1 MTRALFLDR
10 ADAPGFA
17 PPVDAPR
24 ALHRALSGYA
34 PTPLVAQP
42 ELAAAIGAGGV
53 DIKLETDRFGLPSFK
68 IMGAS
73 WATVAALQPLLPAGW
88 TPEQGLAPLAGTLG
102 DVTLVAATDGNHGR
116 ALARVATLLDV
127 GARIFVPEDLG
138 DERVEAIVEEGADVV
153 RVAGT
158 YDDAVA
164 RSAEEGA
171 RPGRVLV
178 SDTSWPGY
186 ERVPSAV
193 IDGYG
198 TILAEV
204 EEQLAAA
211 GRGAPDLVLVQL
223 GVGAF
228 GAAVIRHFRTRR
240 GPAPRIV
247 GVEPTRAACVMA
259 SLAAGRILSIP
270 GAQDSVMAGLNC
282 GTPSLVAWPLLRDGL
297 DAVVALDDEAAL
309 DGVRTLAR
317 GGLEVGECSGV
328 VVAAAAALLAGPDA
342 GAHRARLRLPAAP
355 AVLLFATEGVTDT
368 EAFAAAAGA
377 VRLDGRTS

>member
-1 MTRALFLDR
+1 VTRALYLDR
-10 ADAPGFA
+10 AAAAELAPSGA
-17 PPVDAPR
+17 EPR
-24 ALHRALSGYA
+24 ALHRALPGYA
-34 PTPLVAQP
+34 PTPLVALP
-42 ELAAAIGAGGV
+42 ELAAAIGAGRV
-53 DIKLETDRFGLPSFK
+53 DVKLETDRFGLPSFK

-73 WATVAALQPLLPAGW
+73 WATVTALRPLLPTGW
-88 TPEQGLAPLAGTLG
+88 TPEQGLAPLAGRLG

-116 ALARVATLLDV
+116 ALARVATLLEV
-127 GARIFVPEDLG
+127 GSRIFVPRDLSE
-138 DERVEAIVEEGADVV
+138 ERTDAIAAEGGEVV
-153 RVAGT
+153 RVDGT

-186 ERVPSAV
+186 EQVPSAV

-204 EEQLAAA
+204 EEQLSAP
-211 GRGAPDLVLVQL
+211 PDLVLVQL

-228 GAAVIRHFRTRR
+228 GAAVIRHFRTRS
-240 GPAPRIV
+240 GPATRIV

-297 DAVVALDDEAAL
+297 DAVVALDDAAAL

-328 VVAAAAALLAGPDA
+328 VVAAAAELLAGPDA
-342 GAHRARLRLPAAP
+342 DAHRARLQLPEEP
-355 AVLLFATEGVTDT
+355 SVLLFATEGVTDAA
-368 EAFAAAAGA
+368 AFAAAAGA
-377 VRLDGRTS
+377 ARVGGQGRIDD